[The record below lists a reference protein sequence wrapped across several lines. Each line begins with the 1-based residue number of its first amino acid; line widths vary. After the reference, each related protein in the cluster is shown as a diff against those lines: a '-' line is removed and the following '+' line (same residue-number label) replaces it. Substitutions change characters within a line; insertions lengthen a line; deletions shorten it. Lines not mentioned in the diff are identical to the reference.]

1 MMSSYQGSAIVLER
15 QELVVVK
22 MVRLHGDQN
31 YSPNIDRT

>member
-22 MVRLHGDQN
+22 MVRLHGDQS
-31 YSPNIDRT
+31 YSPRIDRT